1 MRFKVGDKVF
11 IKPFEEI
18 CEEPGSTI
26 RETDGSVMAE
36 CYVETDKGVVI
47 THDVFLPDMK
57 KYCEKQYIIQSIS
70 EGRKYIFKESGYN
83 FLECWLTDEPH
94 HYVDSFKEK

>member
-1 MRFKVGDKVF
+1 MKFKVGDKVF

-36 CYVETDKGVVI
+36 CYVETDKGIVI
-47 THDVFLPDMK
+47 THDVFCL
-57 KYCEKQYIIQSIS
+57 I
-70 EGRKYIFKESGYN
+70 
-83 FLECWLTDEPH
+83 
-94 HYVDSFKEK
+94 